1 MWTLVFLGVP
11 GQIRG
16 RGLVKGL
23 QEGGGG
29 GGGGLEKVCSARSS
43 SLNMW
48 LTQTTSSPQNTN
60 RAHSCSRELGQS
72 EICMSALVGRRN
84 EWQETRKN
92 RNLFQGSKADIG
104 EIFTPVDTNT
114 ASCGRS
120 QDTIH
125 PVLFWLACFPE
136 LSNEFPAKANIWPSM
151 ITCFGAGKRTAFGA
165 LANKLEKLMGKA
177 CDGGCRETTIYGL
190 KSVNEEV

>member
-1 MWTLVFLGVP
+1 MQAESWDKVKSACLHWSKDIFPLVP
-11 GQIRG
+11 RA
-16 RGLVKGL
+16 
-23 QEGGGG
+23 
-29 GGGGLEKVCSARSS
+29 S
-43 SLNMW
+43 
-48 LTQTTSSPQNTN
+48 QTGK
-60 RAHSCSRELGQS
+60 R
-72 EICMSALVGRRN
+72 GRRN

-92 RNLFQGSKADIG
+92 RNLFQGSKAVIG

-136 LSNEFPAKANIWPSM
+136 LLNEFPAKANIWPSA

-165 LANKLEKLMGKA
+165 LANKLEKLMRKA